1 VTLRYQ
7 LTQVPLEIAVK
18 MERESY
24 NENPLCVNMERY
36 LQNSFQ
42 AALTL
47 ITAELHPL
55 LASSSIYLPSLTA
68 LHYQ

>member
-1 VTLRYQ
+1 
-7 LTQVPLEIAVK
+7 
-18 MERESY
+18 
-24 NENPLCVNMERY
+24 MERY
-36 LQNSFQ
+36 LQNFFQ
-42 AALTL
+42 AVLTL